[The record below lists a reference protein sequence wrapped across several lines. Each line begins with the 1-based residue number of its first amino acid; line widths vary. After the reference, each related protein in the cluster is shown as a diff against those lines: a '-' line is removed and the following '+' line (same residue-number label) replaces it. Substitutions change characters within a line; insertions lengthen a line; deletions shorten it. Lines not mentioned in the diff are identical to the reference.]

1 MPKIKPTPRTRIRRV
16 PTRATFDRARL
27 NEILDEAL
35 MCHVGF
41 SDGQQTYVIPTLC
54 WRIDNRLFVHGSAG
68 SRMLKILA
76 SGIQVCV
83 SVTLLDGIVLAR
95 SAFHHSAN
103 YRSAVILG
111 PMHKLEDAEQRLSV
125 LTHFME
131 HIAPGRWPMVRA
143 PNPKELK
150 ATHIFWIE
158 LDEVSVKIRS
168 GDPGDDE
175 ADLDLP
181 VWAGVIPVRQVFGPL
196 QASANNAGNRS
207 KPDYRSAYGK
217 RWRAK

>member
-1 MPKIKPTPRTRIRRV
+1 
-16 PTRATFDRARL
+16 
-27 NEILDEAL
+27 
-35 MCHVGF
+35 
-41 SDGQQTYVIPTLC
+41 
-54 WRIDNRLFVHGSAG
+54 
-68 SRMLKILA
+68 MLKILA
-76 SGIQVCV
+76 SGVQVCV

-103 YRSAVILG
+103 YRSAMILG
-111 PMHKLEDAEQRLSV
+111 PMHKLEDEQARLSV

-131 HIAPGRWPMVRA
+131 QIAPGRWPMVRA
-143 PNPKELK
+143 PNPWELK

-196 QASANNAGNRS
+196 QASANTPGNTPE
-207 KPDYRSAYGK
+207 PDYRDAYGS
-217 RWRAK
+217 RWQAE